1 MPRSEKLA
9 GKLVYNVARGKGF
22 NFIYY
27 PVDYKK
33 TSLYLENLKGNTFE
47 DNESY
52 VFDLRNLNSLLFNC
66 YHQYQYNSLT
76 IILLS
81 VKIHKFLYFE
91 QQVRL

>member
-47 DNESY
+47 DS
-52 VFDLRNLNSLLFNC
+52 DKLR
-66 YHQYQYNSLT
+66 
-76 IILLS
+76 
-81 VKIHKFLYFE
+81 
-91 QQVRL
+91 VRSKKLEFSTF